1 VRAWAAPEGRPLDV
15 DGGPA
20 HPADGELLPALTD
33 SAFSLLV
40 ARLEQ
45 ALRG

>member
-1 VRAWAAPEGRPLDV
+1 VRAWAAPESHPLA
-15 DGGPA
+15 GNPTLL
-20 HPADGELLPALTD
+20 PADEDLLPALTD